1 MLAVMG
7 TYQNGYVKFEKEL
20 TFKNPVKVII
30 TFLEE
35 MDPISEEELSLSD
48 FSFSES
54 KKLLKNYKGSF
65 SDSVVEERQEEV
77 SWN

>member
-1 MLAVMG
+1 MLAVKG
-7 TYQNGYVKFEKEL
+7 IYQNGYVKFEKDL

-35 MDPISEEELSLSD
+35 IEPTSGKGLNLSD

-54 KKLLKNYKGSF
+54 KNLLKNFKGSF
-65 SDSVVEERQEEV
+65 SDAVIEERRKEV
-77 SWN
+77 